1 MLPLEQES
9 SGSNKAVA
17 EASTTMAA
25 HIKNKELR
33 KPRGKEQRR
42 IRPAKMERQQ

>member
-9 SGSNKAVA
+9 NGSNKAVS

-25 HIKNKELR
+25 QIKNKELR
-33 KPRGKEQRR
+33 KARGKEQRR
-42 IRPAKMERQQ
+42 IRPAKTERQQ